1 MEFKDYKEK
10 QKFFKNRQK
19 EYKQAWV
26 SIMPNDTKNKA
37 LKVKDSL
44 LIKGR
49 TYIKSKES
57 E

>member
-19 EYKQAWV
+19 EHRQLWV
-26 SIMPNDTKNKA
+26 SAMPNDTKNKA
-37 LKVKDSL
+37 LKVKKDL

-49 TYIKSKES
+49 TYIKPKES

>member
-19 EYKQAWV
+19 EYKQVWV

>member
-10 QKFFKNRQK
+10 QKFFKERCKQNRQF
-19 EYKQAWV
+19 WV
-26 SIMPNDTKNKA
+26 SIMPNNTKNKA
-37 LKVKDSL
+37 LKVKKDL

-49 TYIKSKES
+49 TYIKPKES